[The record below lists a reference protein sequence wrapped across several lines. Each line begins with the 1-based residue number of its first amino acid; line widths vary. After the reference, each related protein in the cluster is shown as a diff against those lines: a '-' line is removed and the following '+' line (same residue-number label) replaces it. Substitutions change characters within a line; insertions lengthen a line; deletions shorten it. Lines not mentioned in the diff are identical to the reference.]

1 MIFFPRLVISH
12 SHRRKSSI
20 RWEFN
25 LIEFNWN
32 SIHLGIRPRI
42 NDSYKRA
49 IPTTEFPFLRFFSPR
64 EFKHIPLALI
74 AIVCKCFSKKPTT
87 VLEKPFSSIRLDYKF
102 HYYRCN
108 SPRGWEKPTIYVV
121 RALQT
126 WSSRWSSIE
135 FTRSGSREY
144 RYVLTPR
151 LLSFPRSFF
160 AYTIDG
166 KRKKCGR
173 RGRKDAS
180 LLDTVE
186 RGCSGGCGGGGGVGA
201 FRECRRLRLM
211 LFTQS
216 PGYLA
221 FLQHDWL
228 LPRAPVR
235 SLVLSSGIVGAPS
248 SPRQRFLYNA
258 PPIVRYLRVRENS
271 RRHSSARWFA
281 TTVCQRR
288 GPSFVARH

>member
-1 MIFFPRLVISH
+1 MQFPERM
-12 SHRRKSSI
+12 RKTNNLCSS
-20 RWEFN
+20 RVTN
-25 LIEFNWN
+25 LIIALI
-32 SIHLGIRPRI
+32 IHRVCQKRI
-42 NDSYKRA
+42 AR
-49 IPTTEFPFLRFFSPR
+49 IPLRFNT
-64 EFKHIPLALI
+64 AI
-74 AIVCKCFSKKPTT
+74 AF
-87 VLEKPFSSIRLDYKF
+87 
-102 HYYRCN
+102 
-108 SPRGWEKPTIYVV
+108 
-121 RALQT
+121 
-126 WSSRWSSIE
+126 
-135 FTRSGSREY
+135 
-144 RYVLTPR
+144 
-151 LLSFPRSFF
+151 LS
-160 AYTIDG
+160 
-166 KRKKCGR
+166 
-173 RGRKDAS
+173 
-180 LLDTVE
+180 TVE

-288 GPSFVARH
+288 GPSFVASLTLGASGSYIPETKSFPLNRGQWIGGMVATTWMQNLRSF